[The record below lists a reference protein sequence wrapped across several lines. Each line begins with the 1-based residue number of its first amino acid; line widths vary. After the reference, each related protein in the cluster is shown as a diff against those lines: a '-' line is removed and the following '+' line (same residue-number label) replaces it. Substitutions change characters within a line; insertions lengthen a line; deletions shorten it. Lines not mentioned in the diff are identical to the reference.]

1 MSTHRNLGRLLP
13 ALFLCLSGCAGI
25 PDSAAY
31 LPDPNVAVELTDT
44 PFFPQDD
51 FQCGPAALA
60 TALNASGV
68 EINPGQLVPKVYIP
82 KKKGSLQI
90 ELLAATRTSGR
101 LPYVLDPSLSGVVG
115 ELQDGRPVVVLQNLG
130 VSMIPRW
137 HYAVV
142 VGINGMD
149 DTVVLRSG
157 IDKRRSTPIN
167 LFLRTWARGDFWAMT
182 VLRPGE
188 LPATADRQRYLAA
201 VADLEQVGMLK
212 EAEIAWRAA
221 LKQWPD
227 DTLARFGLGNTLL
240 SLNRPDEAE
249 AVYRELIAH
258 SPGLMAARN
267 NLAMALHRQGLHSEA
282 LIEIE
287 MALEQSDNPGLYQEL
302 LDSKREIENSA
313 LEPDRYNIED
323 ELND

>member
-1 MSTHRNLGRLLP
+1 MSRHRNPGRLLP
-13 ALFLCLSGCAGI
+13 AFFLCLSGCAGI
-25 PDSAAY
+25 PESASY
-31 LPDPNVAVELTDT
+31 LPDANVAVELIGT
-44 PFFPQDD
+44 PFFPQENY
-51 FQCGPAALA
+51 QCGPAALA
-60 TALNASGV
+60 TTLNASGV
-68 EINPGQLVPKVYIP
+68 EINPRQLVPKVYIP
-82 KKKGSLQI
+82 TKKGSLQV
-90 ELLAATRTSGR
+90 ELMAATRTSGR

-115 ELQDGRPVVVLQNLG
+115 ELQAGRPVMVLQNLG

-157 IDKRRSTPIN
+157 IDKRRLTPIN

-188 LPATADRQRYLAA
+188 LPATVDRQRYLAT

-212 EAEIAWRAA
+212 EAEIAWHAA

-249 AVYRELIAH
+249 RVYRELIAH
-258 SPGLMAARN
+258 RPDLVAARN
-267 NLAMALHRQGLHSEA
+267 NLAMALHRQGQHTEA

-287 MALEQSDNPGLYQEL
+287 RALEQSGNPKLYQEL
-302 LDSKREIENSA
+302 LDSKREIEKSVF
-313 LEPDRYNIED
+313 EQRR
-323 ELND
+323 